1 VRLKFAKSG
10 WRAKPVPKA
19 CDYESVGKLDKM
31 AQDNEERK
39 REHRKKAEANYR
51 KAHAPQLSP
60 TKAKRNAKLRESLER
75 RQAAV
80 AETMA
85 TAEGQN
91 KENPFDAR
99 WTGWLRSEGLQ
110 SDEGTQ
116 SPAPLLSMRQLQRAC
131 RKVAGLPPL
140 SSAEMDEAL
149 RKMKVSDLLSPS
161 NPDVACVTA
170 EQAKKW
176 VREQQ
181 HIMCWNRVQSS
192 TAGLPIASATKVLAD
207 MIADEQRLP
216 ETRWPNLG
224 PRHKVPRAHFVE
236 DRPKIV
242 FETNEETHYREVL
255 QMSDA
260 EQMELAKAQ
269 AAITVKLMQEQQ
281 QAAGAAAAERHGM
294 QDISSHPQESDD
306 VCNTTSG
313 VEAATWLPA
322 AGSQDDEDG
331 EAVEAPLYVKAAEVV
346 TKQKRTEE
354 WVDSDVT
361 WEKIASTHADPRA
374 VTWNDLA
381 HGESET
387 SPGVASATAASALP
401 AAPTEKGVGTSSHS
415 FHRNARV
422 FHATPT
428 PGEKYMERKIALD
441 VQKQELLA
449 LEAQRARK
457 RAARAQKKN
466 ELLRLAAELPPA

>member
-1 VRLKFAKSG
+1 
-10 WRAKPVPKA
+10 
-19 CDYESVGKLDKM
+19 
-31 AQDNEERK
+31 
-39 REHRKKAEANYR
+39 
-51 KAHAPQLSP
+51 
-60 TKAKRNAKLRESLER
+60 
-75 RQAAV
+75 
-80 AETMA
+80 
-85 TAEGQN
+85 
-91 KENPFDAR
+91 
-99 WTGWLRSEGLQ
+99 
-110 SDEGTQ
+110 
-116 SPAPLLSMRQLQRAC
+116 
-131 RKVAGLPPL
+131 
-140 SSAEMDEAL
+140 MDEAL
-149 RKMKVSDLLSPS
+149 RKMKISELLPPS

-192 TAGLPIASATKVLAD
+192 AAGLPIASATKVLAD

-236 DRPKIV
+236 DRPKMV
-242 FETNEETHYREVL
+242 FETKEETHYREVL

-260 EQMELAKAQ
+260 EQMEVAKAQ

-281 QAAGAAAAERHGM
+281 QAAGAAAAERQGT
-294 QDISSHPQESDD
+294 QDTSSSHPQATDD
-306 VCNTTSG
+306 VSDTTSG
-313 VEAATWLPA
+313 LEAAAWPPA

-331 EAVEAPLYVKAAEVV
+331 EAVEAEKVPLHVRAAEVV
-346 TKQKRTEE
+346 TKQERTEE

-361 WEKIASTHADPRA
+361 WEKIASTSADPRA

-381 HGESET
+381 QGESET
-387 SPGVASATAASALP
+387 PPGVESAPAALALP
-401 AAPTEKGVGTSSHS
+401 AAPTEKGAGTSSHS
-415 FHRNARV
+415 LHPNARV
-422 FHATPT
+422 YHATPT
-428 PGEKYMERKIALD
+428 PGEKFMERKIALD